1 MPGTQYC
8 SSPAWHEAQVR
19 QLSTM
24 QPTPTR
30 SPSLNLVTLAPTA
43 VTTPAISWPGT
54 MG

>member
-8 SSPAWHEAQVR
+8 SSPSWQAAQVR

-30 SPSLNLVTLAPTA
+30 SPCLKRLTLAPTA
-43 VTTPAISWPGT
+43 VTTPAIS
-54 MG
+54 